1 MFKIKGKYS
10 EAKVMID
17 DVEESCIAQIFDMC
31 NNEAFTNSISIM
43 PDCHSG
49 KGSVVGF
56 TMPVGD
62 KIVPNVVGVD
72 IGCGMLSF
80 NIGNIEIDHEDF
92 DKKIRENIPF
102 GMNINDK
109 KGSYAISEL
118 EALCKKIGMDYDYAV
133 KSIATLGGGNHFIE
147 IGKSSN
153 TGDIWVTIHT
163 GSRNLGKKVCE
174 YWQDIA
180 VKKSLNNGET
190 FADGIIRIKREF
202 PKSEWNNEISN
213 LRNNINMKKIRSTGL
228 EYLKDSD
235 LDGYLNDMYVAQ
247 NYAKINRQ
255 EICSIIC
262 KILGNP
268 KIKEVIETI
277 HNFID
282 PNDKIIRKGSVKS
295 YVRKKFIL
303 PFNPA
308 AGLLICEGKSNPE
321 WNFSA
326 PHGAGRILSRSEA
339 KRTITE
345 DMAKESMKNVFS
357 TLIPVDEN
365 PLVYKDPVVIEK
377 CIEPTAIILDRIIP
391 IHNMKANDIPSFKLK
406 K

>member
-17 DVEESCIAQIFDMC
+17 AVEESCIAQIFEMC
-31 NNEAFTNSISIM
+31 NNEAFSNSIAIM

-56 TMPVGD
+56 TMPIGD
-62 KIVPNVVGVD
+62 KIIPNIVGVD
-72 IGCGMLSF
+72 IGCGMLSI
-80 NIGNIEIDHEDF
+80 NVGKIEIDHEDF
-92 DKKIRENIPF
+92 DKKVREMIPF
-102 GMNINDK
+102 GMNIRNNGFLDSIYEIK
-109 KGSYAISEL
+109 EL
-118 EALCKKIGMDYDYAV
+118 CDRIGMDEDYAM
-133 KSIATLGGGNHFIE
+133 KSLGTLGGGNHFIE
-147 IGKSSN
+147 IGKSVN

-180 VKKSLNNGET
+180 VKKSLNDGES
-190 FADGIIRIKREF
+190 FADGVIRIKREF
-202 PKSEWNNEISN
+202 PKSEWNKEISN
-213 LRNNINMKKIRSTGL
+213 LRNNYNMKKIRLNGL
-228 EYLKDSD
+228 ESLKGEDLKNYLKD
-235 LDGYLNDMYVAQ
+235 MYVSQ
-247 NYAKINRQ
+247 KYAKWNRA
-255 EICSIIC
+255 EIGSVIC
-262 KILGNP
+262 MILGISE
-268 KIKEVIETI
+268 IKEKIETI
-277 HNFID
+277 HNYID
-282 PNDKIIRKGSVKS
+282 PNDNIIRKGSVKS
-295 YVRKKFIL
+295 YVGKKFIL